1 MGKSEASDSKSPKKE
16 EKQPAKPVGKDI
28 RSFFSKPPG
37 GASKPA
43 APAVKAEAG
52 GSAGAGAPAAVK
64 AEPKAALSVK
74 AEPKAPA
81 AVAAAKPAPS
91 ASPPAAKPAAKK
103 GRVIIDDDDSDD
115 FVVVEDKKG
124 PTPMKQGAAAA
135 GTQKPGSAGKGSG
148 GGKAASGKAPAAK
161 KRRVVVDDGDDDDV
175 VEVSSEGTDGD
186 AEYKGG
192 DESSDDDSDVVMEE
206 EDDDDDSDVVME
218 DSEDE
223 EAGGKAKGK
232 AAAKGKA
239 PAKAPAKA
247 AASKPP
253 AKGKGKKAAGPVMT
267 ITPKGTE
274 PDKKKAL
281 AGTKHAR
288 SPAEDEQGA
297 GGKAAGGAKKAAAPA
312 AAASPTAAAK
322 RKQAAT
328 KAVFS
333 TNPGAA
339 DAIAAVDAAAT
350 KLPPESEVNFSL
362 LAENEDGAA
371 YATVP
376 PPNQGNKEAP
386 RGHPDCLTGK
396 TFVISGVLDSLG
408 REEATDY
415 IKRHGGRTT
424 QAVSGKTTFLLAGH
438 HCGRSKYRKAREHS
452 TKVIDEDGLFALIR
466 ASEPFIPGGAA
477 AAAPPAP
484 AAAAAAAP
492 ASQPQ
497 SQHPSQPPSQRPA
510 SQPAAAAQRAAGAGP
525 SSARPAGVARQ
536 PAAAG
541 DQSQYQLWVDKYKP
555 RNSVELVGNNTLVAN
570 LKSWLMSWEQV
581 NLRGAAAPTAKGG
594 GAKPKDLSKKAALL
608 SGPPGIGKTSA
619 AHIMAREAGFEVV
632 EMNASDTRNKA
643 GKTSEG
649 IAGKQSNII
658 KEMVTSTTLPP
669 GLFGG
674 GGGALGSTAP
684 RRQLLIMDEVDGMS
698 GGDRGGIQDLMDT
711 IKRSKIP
718 IICICNDKYNQK
730 LKSLRNHCLE
740 LEFRKPT
747 TAQISKRMSEIAA
760 REGLAVNQ
768 ATMDALVTGAGG
780 DLRLILGQLQMVRLR
795 SVAVSFD
802 DVKSGRLGSSK
813 DTDRS
818 PFECSRQLLEASAGH
833 LSISE
838 RLDLVFA
845 DSDLVPLLLQENYL
859 NHKPAISG
867 DAASRLRALAKAA
880 DAFSCGDL
888 INTNIRRYQNW
899 GLMPAAAVVG
909 CVLPCAYMRG
919 AREIFGLYPGEPNF
933 PRFSAWFG
941 NNSTS
946 GKQRRLLG
954 ELATSMTASGLVAA
968 GRSGVRLEY
977 ASALRQLLAR
987 PLQQQQEAAV
997 PRVVAEMHEYCI
1009 DKEQFDYIMDV
1020 TSFKSKSPWAADLFK
1035 DVPPKVKAA
1044 FTRTLNSTAPAAR
1057 CNAQVEEVKLGR
1069 GKGKAKGKGGRK
1081 GAAEDEEEGEEEGG
1095 EEEAKPAVK
1104 QEPGEGAGEE
1114 EEDEDVDERTLARR
1128 LAKGG
1133 LELHL
1138 QDDGKA
1144 GKGKKGGAAGGGGGR
1159 GKAGGAAAKPA
1170 GGRGGGR
1177 GGGKAAGK
1185 K

>member
-1 MGKSEASDSKSPKKE
+1 MGKSEASESKSPKKE
-16 EKQPAKPVGKDI
+16 DKQPPKPVGKDI

-43 APAVKAEAG
+43 AAAVKTETG
-52 GSAGAGAPAAVK
+52 GSADTGAAKEPKAVAAVK
-64 AEPKAALSVK
+64 PEPKAG
-74 AEPKAPA
+74 
-81 AVAAAKPAPS
+81 AAAKPAAS
-91 ASPPAAKPAAKK
+91 ASPPAGKPVVKK
-103 GRVIIDDDDSDD
+103 SRVIIDEEDSDD
-115 FVVVEDKKG
+115 FMVVDEKKRS
-124 PTPMKQGAAAA
+124 TPKKQAAGGAAADNK
-135 GTQKPGSAGKGSG
+135 KPGSAGKGSG
-148 GGKAASGKAPAAK
+148 GKKAAGGTAPAAK
-161 KRRVVVDDGDDDDV
+161 KRRVVADDDDDDV

-186 AEYKGG
+186 EEYKGG
-192 DESSDDDSDVVMEE
+192 DESSDDDSDVLMEE
-206 EDDDDDSDVVME
+206 DEDEDDSDVVMD
-218 DSEDE
+218 DSEE
-223 EAGGKAKGK
+223 EEEGAGGKAKAKAAKAKGK
-232 AAAKGKA
+232 AAAAKPAAKPA
-239 PAKAPAKA
+239 AKA
-247 AASKPP
+247 
-253 AKGKGKKAAGPVMT
+253 KGGKKAAGPVMT
-267 ITPKGTE
+267 ITPKGSE
-274 PDKKKAL
+274 PEKKKAL

-288 SPAEDEQGA
+288 SPAEDEKGSA
-297 GGKAAGGAKKAAAPA
+297 GGKKAAAPA
-312 AAASPTAAAK
+312 VVTTSPTTAAAR
-322 RKQAAT
+322 RKAGAT

-333 TNPGAA
+333 TNPGASE
-339 DAIAAVDAAAT
+339 AIAAVDAAAA

-362 LAENEDGAA
+362 LAEGEDGAA
-371 YATVP
+371 YTNVP

-408 REEATDY
+408 RDEATDY

-424 QAVSGKTTFLLAGH
+424 QAVSGKTTFLLVGH
-438 HCGRSKYRKAREHS
+438 HCGRSKFRKARELG
-452 TKVIDEDGLFALIR
+452 TKVIDEDGLIALIR
-466 ASEPFIPGGAA
+466 ASEPNIPAG
-477 AAAPPAP
+477 AAAPPAT
-484 AAAAAAAP
+484 AAP
-492 ASQPQ
+492 ASQPQTQ
-497 SQHPSQPPSQRPA
+497 SQHPSQPPTQRPA
-510 SQPAAAAQRAAGAGP
+510 TQPGAAAGAGP
-525 SSARPAGVARQ
+525 SSARPAGVARA

-541 DQSQYQLWVDKYKP
+541 DASQYQLWVDKYKP
-555 RNSVELVGNNTLVAN
+555 RNSVELVGNNTLVDN
-570 LKSWLMSWEQV
+570 LRAWLLNWEQV
-581 NLRGAAAPTAKGG
+581 HLRGAAAPTAKGG
-594 GAKPKDLSKKAALL
+594 GSKPKDLSKKAALL

-619 AHIMAREAGFEVV
+619 AHIIAREAGFEVV

-669 GLFGG
+669 GMFGG
-674 GGGALGSTAP
+674 GAGAGGGTAP
-684 RRQLLIMDEVDGMS
+684 RRQLLVMDEVDGMS
-698 GGDRGGIQDLMDT
+698 GGDRGGIQDLIDT

-747 TAQISKRMSEIAA
+747 TVQISKRMSEIAA
-760 REGLAVNQ
+760 REGLSVNQ
-768 ATMDALVTGAGG
+768 ATMEALVTGAGG

-818 PFECSRQLLEASAGH
+818 PFECSRQLLEPSSGS
-833 LSISE
+833 LSVSD

-859 NHKPAISG
+859 NHKPAITS
-867 DAASRLRALAKAA
+867 DAASRLRAIAKAA
-880 DAFSCGDL
+880 DAFSLGDVL
-888 INTNIRRYQNW
+888 NTNIRRYQNW
-899 GLMPAAAVVG
+899 GLMPATGVVG

-919 AREIFGLYPGEPNF
+919 VREVFGLFPGEMNF

-954 ELATSMTASGLVAA
+954 ELATSMSASGLVSA

-977 ASALRQLLAR
+977 ACALRQLLAR

-997 PRVVAEMHEYCI
+997 PRVVQEMHEYCI

-1020 TSFKSKSPWAADLFK
+1020 TSFKSKAPWAADLFK

-1044 FTRTLNSTAPAAR
+1044 FTRMLNSTAPAAR

-1069 GKGKAKGKGGRK
+1069 GRGKAKGKGGRK
-1081 GAAEDEEEGEEEGG
+1081 GAAEDDDDEEGGEGGEGG

-1104 QEPGEGAGEE
+1104 QEPVEGEE
-1114 EEDEDVDERTLARR
+1114 VGEEGDDDEDVDARTLARR

-1133 LELHL
+1133 LELQL
-1138 QDDGKA
+1138 QDDGKG
-1144 GKGKKGGAAGGGGGR
+1144 GKGKKSGAAGSGGGR
-1159 GKAGGAAAKPA
+1159 GKAAGAAAKPA